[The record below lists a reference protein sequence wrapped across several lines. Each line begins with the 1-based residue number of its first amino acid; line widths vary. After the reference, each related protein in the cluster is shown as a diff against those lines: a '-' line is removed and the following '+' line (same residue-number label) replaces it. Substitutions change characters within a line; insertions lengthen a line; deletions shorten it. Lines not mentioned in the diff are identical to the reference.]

1 MSTAEPDLAAA
12 EPAATELDSIRDT
25 ARRFAERVV
34 APGAA
39 ERDRTGQWPED
50 ELCQA
55 ADHGLLGISTPE
67 ELHGSGLGLR
77 EACVITEEVSYAC
90 MSTATLV
97 TTAYMVIDSL
107 LRSAPRDLQERLVPG
122 LVEGRLRGANAITEP
137 GAGSDALGMRTT
149 ATRTDDGWLLSGA
162 KTFITG
168 APIAD
173 IALVYAREK
182 DSGAIG
188 CFAVHTDRD
197 GVECSVP
204 FEKMGWRASPTG
216 ELALDSV
223 WVSDDDVVALPG
235 DGVAA
240 LMKGLNSERIYLAA
254 HALGLARAAF
264 DLAIEQAR
272 VRHQFGRPIGDFQLV
287 RAKLADM
294 YVGIESTRG
303 LMDRAVSAVRQDNR
317 GHQARLLS
325 SAAKLAGSEM
335 VNRVTSE
342 AVQIFGGSGYMSE
355 FPVER
360 MMRDAKIFEIG
371 GGTSEIQR
379 DLMGKTLLA
388 GDRPTA
394 GGTAASR

>member
-1 MSTAEPDLAAA
+1 MSTEPQSSD
-12 EPAATELDSIRDT
+12 LDSIRAT
-25 ARRFAERVV
+25 ARTFAEREV

-39 ERDRTGQWPED
+39 DRDRSGAWPEA
-50 ELCQA
+50 ELARA
-55 ADHGLLGISTPE
+55 AETGLLGVAVPE
-67 ELHGSGLGLR
+67 ELGGAGLGLR
-77 EACVITEEVSYAC
+77 EACVVTEEVSYAC

-107 LRSAPRDLQERLVPG
+107 LRSAPRPLQERLVPA
-122 LVEGRLRGANAITEP
+122 LAEGRLRGANAITEP
-137 GAGSDALGMRTT
+137 EAGSDALGMRTT
-149 ATRTDDGWLLSGA
+149 ATRADGGWRLNGT

-168 APIAD
+168 APVAD

-182 DSGAIG
+182 DSDAIG
-188 CFAVHTDRD
+188 CFVVHTDRP
-197 GVECSVP
+197 GLERSAP
-204 FEKMGWRASPTG
+204 FAKMGWRASPTG
-216 ELALDSV
+216 ELVLQDV
-223 WVSDDDVVALPG
+223 WVADDEVVAEPG

-254 HALGLARAAF
+254 HALGLAREAF
-264 DLAIEQAR
+264 DQASEQAR
-272 VRHQFGRPIGDFQLV
+272 VRHQFGRPIGDFRLV

-294 YVGIESTRG
+294 YVAIEGTRG
-303 LMDRAVSAVRQDNR
+303 LMDRAIVAVRRDNR
-317 GHQARLLS
+317 GRDARLLS

-335 VNRVTSE
+335 VTRVTSE

-379 DLMGKTLLA
+379 DLMGRMLLT
-388 GDRPTA
+388 GPRRPTEA
-394 GGTAASR
+394 